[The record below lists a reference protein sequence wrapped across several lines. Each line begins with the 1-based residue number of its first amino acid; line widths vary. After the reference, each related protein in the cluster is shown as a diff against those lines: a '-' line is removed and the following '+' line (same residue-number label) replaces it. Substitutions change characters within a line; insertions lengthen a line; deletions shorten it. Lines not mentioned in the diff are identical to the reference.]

1 MNLQADQAHLEGL
14 FSLYTST
21 WSLLRPWTA
30 LPAGERQH
38 TSIMV
43 QMCTGIY
50 AHPRPKS
57 SLPSEGINAVWI
69 SLWEHLLDCQERLR
83 FIRTAVFA
91 VVMTGLCDITC
102 DWSFSSDQ
110 DNHCG
115 EWMREKS
122 LPNSAPL
129 SCNSQYSFVCKQ
141 GLQLVRREQIIPS
154 LCSGSHQIH
163 FFALYHFP

>member
-1 MNLQADQAHLEGL
+1 MNLQAHQAHLEGL

-21 WSLLRPWTA
+21 WSLLRHWAA

-43 QMCTGIY
+43 QMCTDIY

-57 SLPSEGINAVWI
+57 SLPAEGINAVWI
-69 SLWEHLLDCQERLR
+69 SLWERLLDCQERLR
-83 FIRTAVFA
+83 FLRTAVFA
-91 VVMTGLCDITC
+91 VVMTGLCDITR

-115 EWMREKS
+115 ERMREES

-129 SCNSQYSFVCKQ
+129 SCNSQYSSVCKQ
-141 GLQLVRREQIIPS
+141 GLQLVRREQLIPS
-154 LCSGSHQIH
+154 LCSGSHQIY